1 MKPQEILNE
10 RTIFGEFSHDLGKKT
25 LQVRIYREYN
35 ALVCE
40 RALIERDGST
50 YTQTLAVRRFDE
62 VANLL
67 QADPYYLEIRP
78 RVEFLLNR
86 LAEEMCVVEHI

>member
-1 MKPQEILNE
+1 MKLREILNE
-10 RTIFGEFSHDLGKKT
+10 RTIIAEFSHDLGRKT

-40 RALIERDGST
+40 RAVIERDGST
-50 YTQTLAVRRFDE
+50 YTQTLAVRSFDE

-67 QADPYYLEIRP
+67 QADPYYREVRS
-78 RVEFLLNR
+78 RVDYLLNR
-86 LAEEMCVVEHI
+86 LAEEMCVS